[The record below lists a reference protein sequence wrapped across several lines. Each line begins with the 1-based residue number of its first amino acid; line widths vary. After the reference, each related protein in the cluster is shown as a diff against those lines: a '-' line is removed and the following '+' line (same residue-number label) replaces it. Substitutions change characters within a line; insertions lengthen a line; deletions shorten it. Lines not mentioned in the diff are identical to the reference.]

1 LVIQPVVTYINGK
14 AETHLSDIAVY
25 ALSINAT
32 WLNAVTFIYTVNA
45 NKLANT
51 SKTNMSDALK
61 GITGFEEGELR
72 SGYTDFHA
80 RFWCSFSLW
89 GGGIRVYVDAI
100 PASMPTGRG
109 KLLILIS
116 ILLKIEVLSRLFF
129 HYMLILQIELF
140 WRLQEKT
147 KVNLVSVWVSI
158 LAIFLNNKRYC
169 MYREAAIQ
177 PYYQHIISIPVTL
190 KSMAIEKTVM
200 HAKC

>member
-14 AETHLSDIAVY
+14 AEAHLSDIAVY

-89 GGGIRVYVDAI
+89 GGGIRVYVDGI
-100 PASMPTGRG
+100 LASMPTGRG

-116 ILLKIEVLSRLFF
+116 TFLKIEVLSRLFF
-129 HYMLILQIELF
+129 SLYGNSSGGTVLATTGEG
-140 WRLQEKT
+140 KPS
-147 KVNLVSVWVSI
+147 VSLGFNTGHFS
-158 LAIFLNNKRYC
+158 K
-169 MYREAAIQ
+169 Q
-177 PYYQHIISIPVTL
+177 
-190 KSMAIEKTVM
+190 
-200 HAKC
+200 